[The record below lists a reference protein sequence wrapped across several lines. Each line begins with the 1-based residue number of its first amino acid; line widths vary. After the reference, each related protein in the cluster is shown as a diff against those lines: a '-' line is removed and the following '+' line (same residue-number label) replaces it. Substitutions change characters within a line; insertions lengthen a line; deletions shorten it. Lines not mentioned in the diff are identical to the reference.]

1 MRAFPATAFLAALAL
16 ASISP
21 PGSASSA
28 YAEKSV
34 FIDYYGF
41 DCVSSDSDLEFPRS
55 WSTLN
60 HLVCTNKHLSALHK
74 QFAGLYDPDE
84 PFAETSDR
92 EPSFPVEFLDGA
104 KADDRLYDP
113 ANLEFRI
120 RLTERAMGH
129 CELGFDP
136 MRDLGAKWVAN
147 DCLASLYQ
155 RLIRARGDR
164 PNRPGP
170 MS

>member
-28 YAEKSV
+28 YAEESA

-41 DCVSSDSDLEFPRS
+41 ECVSSDSDPALPRS

-60 HLVCTNKHLSALHK
+60 HLVCTNKHLSGLHK
-74 QFAGLYDPDE
+74 QLAGLYDRDE
-84 PFAETSDR
+84 PLAETSDGG
-92 EPSFPVEFLDGA
+92 PYFSKEFLDGV
-104 KADDRLYDP
+104 KADNRLYDP
-113 ANLEFRI
+113 ANLEFRT